1 MCSSVRARH
10 HYDAE
15 ARRATKR
22 SLAVVLEFRSRARE
36 RGEECGAPKN
46 GVLRRNCDPRRASG
60 AARAKTTD
68 EDARYAG
75 KRRENDETR
84 MKEYKEYS

>member
-1 MCSSVRARH
+1 V
-10 HYDAE
+10 
-15 ARRATKR
+15 RRA
-22 SLAVVLEFRSRARE
+22 EE
-36 RGEECGAPKN
+36 RQTA

-75 KRRENDETR
+75 KRRENDETG
-84 MKEYKEYS
+84 MKEYKEYSQDDETGMKEYKEYS

>member
-1 MCSSVRARH
+1 M
-10 HYDAE
+10 
-15 ARRATKR
+15 RRRRKTR
-22 SLAVVLEFRSRARE
+22 
-36 RGEECGAPKN
+36 

-75 KRRENDETR
+75 KRRENDETG
-84 MKEYKEYS
+84 MKEYKEYSQDDETGMKEYKEYS